1 MRVYLKIHC
10 RNDIETVA
18 CCDEEILNQIFKE
31 GNLAIEIT
39 NQFFGGDLIRMEEA
53 VEILKQASNFNIVGK
68 NIVSKAVDCNVL
80 PKEGV
85 RSINGVPM
93 AIKMVF

>member
-1 MRVYLKIHC
+1 M
-10 RNDIETVA
+10 ETIA
-18 CCDEEILNQIFKE
+18 CCDEELLNQIFKE

-39 NQFFGGDLIRMEEA
+39 SQFFEGDLIKMEEA

-68 NIVSKAVDCNVL
+68 NIVNKAVDCNVI